1 MPGFLP
7 QLGDDELIYSVIA
20 RYGAMLGQGDGRT
33 LTREFF
39 GSPTNSTAVD
49 LPGGMGQ
56 FASRLPEAMD
66 PMVLIQGHTLF
77 PYMFRFA
84 PAELAS
90 RARDWLLGGEGKRP
104 PRVGVTAAAFEM
116 PDHLILCPACAR
128 ADADGGISAW
138 RRTHQI
144 PGVLVCPLHG
154 VALHASQVARQG
166 RRGAAAFVALT
177 PEVVRDAVPCTVT
190 RDQKRD
196 LLDFAQGSARLLDLP
211 AAECD
216 LVWFQHRLR
225 ELLRAFRWSRAPSLI
240 ASADLAAAFTR
251 DAAVRN
257 LMVAIEVR
265 WTDGQIAT
273 ALNRLLYREQ
283 VAKHPLL
290 VLIVLRLAGA
300 TIEDL
305 LAPAPMK
312 PEPGGRVPEVRTK
325 PGTRDDLPCGNPA
338 CGLHQGPVVFQ
349 PAVLATEVPFHARC
363 PACGFTY
370 SWSPRR
376 PRTAAVVE
384 TSPSWDGLLAETLSD
399 PGVSLRAAARR
410 LEVAPTTVMRHARR
424 LGLWR
429 PEWKDRPKVRL
440 NQATKPARLLARHRE
455 TWIAYTASG
464 VRVPV
469 KQMLQPTFAAYRYLM
484 QYDRQWMRENGH
496 RRRWPSCGRSIAAD
510 HQS

>member
-7 QLGDDELIYSVIA
+7 RLGDDELIYSVIA
-20 RYGAMLGQGDGRT
+20 RYGAILGQGDGRT

-39 GSPTNSTAVD
+39 GSPTNTTAVD
-49 LPGGMGQ
+49 LPGGMGR
-56 FASRLPEAMD
+56 FAARLPEAVD

-77 PYMFRFA
+77 PYSFRFA

-90 RARDWLLGGEGKRP
+90 RARDWALDGEGRRP
-104 PRVGVTAAAFEM
+104 PQVGVTAAAFKM
-116 PDHLILCPACAR
+116 SGHLILCTACAR
-128 ADADGGISAW
+128 ADLGGNISSW
-138 RRTHQI
+138 RRTHQL

-166 RRGAAAFVALT
+166 RRGATAFVALT
-177 PEVVRDAVPCTVT
+177 PEVVRNAAPSTFT
-190 RDQKRD
+190 RQQKRD
-196 LLDFAQGSARLLDLP
+196 LLSFAQESARLLDLP
-211 AAECD
+211 LDECD
-216 LVWFQHRLR
+216 MAWLQQRLR
-225 ELLRAFRWSRAPSLI
+225 DLLRAFRWSRAPSLI

-265 WTDGQIAT
+265 WTDGQLAT

-300 TIEDL
+300 TIDDL
-305 LAPAPMK
+305 LAPAPPK
-312 PEPGGRVPEVRTK
+312 PEPDGRVPDVRTK

-338 CGLHQGPVVFQ
+338 CGLHLGPVVSQ
-349 PAVLATEVPFHARC
+349 PAVLAIEVSVHARC

-370 SWSPRR
+370 SWSPQR

-399 PGVSLRAAARR
+399 PGMSLRAAARR
-410 LEVAPTTVMRHARR
+410 LESAPITVMRHARR

-440 NQATKPARLLARHRE
+440 RQATKPARLLAHHRE
-455 TWIAYTASG
+455 VWTAYVAAG
-464 VRVPV
+464 VRVPI
-469 KQMLQPTFAAYRYLM
+469 KRMPGPAFAAYRYLM
-484 QYDRQWMRENGH
+484 KHDREWMRENGQ
-496 RRRWPSCGRSIAAD
+496 RRW
-510 HQS
+510 